1 MATRLYKQH
10 VHHLFSLSIF
20 LYLPILTLHLY
31 SFSVELFFFF
41 LIQLLL
47 SLCLLLSLLSSS
59 FCPTIFATLCLPLCP
74 LCLNLQHFF
83 LLILISWRSLT
94 SSFTRC
100 WSSSKPP
107 PSTSPSTPPTKP
119 CSPSWCQ
126 TTWESPS
133 ALEGE
138 VRRLAFELALKIWS
152 FKLLRS
158 CLVQF

>member
-20 LYLPILTLHLY
+20 LYLPILTLHLF

-83 LLILISWRSLT
+83 LQLPCLFTLSLHLLPL
-94 SSFTRC
+94 FFYLN
-100 WSSSKPP
+100 WSKTLLCICLYSGTQVVSVTICLYIFFVHD
-107 PSTSPSTPPTKP
+107 ST
-119 CSPSWCQ
+119 
-126 TTWESPS
+126 
-133 ALEGE
+133 
-138 VRRLAFELALKIWS
+138 
-152 FKLLRS
+152 LL
-158 CLVQF
+158 V